1 MSLTNGVSIY
11 FLFQLDIIWDQTT
24 VDSEYFEKG
33 GNGEGLSSV
42 FNEINDRLM
51 LNKCSS
57 CFYALCAFKAKTNT
71 SNKTTPIST
80 SELPVVGTGST
91 DTNATSLEGDT
102 TETLQGVLLSMQFI
116 TTTDCQFDFIVE
128 RGFTVLDEEITIS
141 LNNDEHITF
150 SASLRDVN
158 QTVHPT
164 HDYTDCFGEKFQ
176 LSKTILKICDRV
188 EVIITKKP
196 CPEYHLEY
204 SEVISLPRSTKK
216 TTLSHF
222 FDTQKELD
230 ETTVVNVCVDEYNE
244 SMYLKNE
251 SGIFPVPIV
260 ELTFIVLILV
270 M

>member
-1 MSLTNGVSIY
+1 
-11 FLFQLDIIWDQTT
+11 
-24 VDSEYFEKG
+24 
-33 GNGEGLSSV
+33 
-42 FNEINDRLM
+42 M

-91 DTNATSLEGDT
+91 YTNATSLEQET
-102 TETLQGVLLSMQFI
+102 TETLQGVLLSIQFI

-128 RGFTVLDEEITIS
+128 RGFTVLDEDITIS
-141 LNNDEHITF
+141 LNHGENITF
-150 SASLRDVN
+150 SASFRDVN
-158 QTVHPT
+158 QTVRHV
-164 HDYTDCFGEKFQ
+164 HDYTACFGEKFQ
-176 LSKTILKICDRV
+176 LSKTNIKFYDRA
-188 EVIITKKP
+188 VIITKKP

-204 SEVISLPRSTKK
+204 SEVISLPHSTKK

-230 ETTVVNVCVDEYNE
+230 ETTVVNVCVDDYNE
-244 SMYLKNE
+244 SMDLKND
-251 SGIFPVPIV
+251 SGIFPTPIV
-260 ELTFIVLILV
+260 ELTLIVLILV